1 MFYLKKAVILSER
14 NELHSKIVS
23 TITLKCFCQLE
34 LINIL
39 LLIILLVILLI
50 IMLIMFFIKNKCLWI
65 SHYVS
70 EKWRNKINKIKF
82 PFFEFIV
89 EMWVKSFFT
98 IETTCSVNQ
107 YYLMQIKNVILYL
120 DSMNFRFSKFFWISK
135 ICILI
140 RISGDSYLRTIGRH
154 KQ

>member
-1 MFYLKKAVILSER
+1 MFYFKKAVILSER
-14 NELHSKIVS
+14 NELHSKIIS

-39 LLIILLVILLI
+39 LLIILLI

-70 EKWRNKINKIKF
+70 EKWRNKIIKIKS

-98 IETTCSVNQ
+98 IETTCSLNQ

-120 DSMNFRFSKFFWISK
+120 DSMNFRFRKFFWISK

-140 RISGDSYLRTIGRH
+140 RISGDSHIWEP
-154 KQ
+154 